1 MYLTVLILPL
11 LGSLVAGLLGR
22 KIGVK
27 GAHLITTLC
36 IVLTTILSIFIFIEV
51 GLNHTPVNINLLK

>member
-11 LGSLVAGLLGR
+11 LGSLVSGLFGR

-27 GAHLITTLC
+27 ELILITTLC
-36 IVLTTILSIFIFIEV
+36 IS
-51 GLNHTPVNINLLK
+51 N